1 MKKNDIF
8 FNRELS
14 WLSFNYRVLQ
24 EAKDKSN
31 PLFER
36 IKFLAIYS
44 SNLDEFFRVRVA
56 SLRTLLEDKKESFSN
71 LDFNPSKLLKEIHKT
86 VNVQQEEFGKIFRD
100 EILPELENNDIYL
113 TDYEK
118 LNIQQ
123 LEFISEYFD
132 NNISYLIQPV
142 LLVRKKIFPFLKN
155 QALYLAVKL
164 KSNSSKN
171 TSKRD
176 RFSYSLVEIPS
187 SILNRFIELPKI
199 DNKNYILFLDDIIKA
214 NLYKVFP
221 GYKIDSCYSVKLT
234 RDAELYIDD
243 EFSGDLLAKIK
254 NNLRKRETGA
264 PSRFLYDKEMP
275 KDFLKFLKEALN
287 LQKDDLVEGGKYH
300 NFNDFFKLPAI
311 NNPKLFYKPLE
322 SITHKQAGNNLF
334 KAVSRK
340 DIALFFPYHNYN
352 HIIKFFE
359 QAASDPKVTEI
370 KVTQYRVAKD
380 SKIIKAL
387 IEAKNKGKDVNVFV
401 EVKARFDED
410 LNIRWA
416 EEMESAG
423 ITVHYS
429 FPGLKVHTKL
439 ALIKREEE
447 SGINSYCY
455 LGTGN
460 FNENTSKIYTD
471 IGLLTKNADIAEEV
485 NQVFDFLMNKKQDL
499 HFNNLLVAQFNI
511 RKDFNRLIDNEIENA
526 KSGKDSFIIA
536 KMNSLEDPKMIKKF
550 YKASNAGVK
559 INLIIRGICCLKPGI
574 KGLSENISVRSIVG
588 RFLEHSR
595 VYVFCNNNDEI
606 IFAGSAD
613 LMKRNLNR
621 RIETLFPIYDKDI
634 KKNIIKMITLQLNDN
649 TKARIIDNKQK
660 NKYADLKD
668 ESINSQIDFYNLLSS

>member
-1 MKKNDIF
+1 M
-8 FNRELS
+8 
-14 WLSFNYRVLQ
+14 
-24 EAKDKSN
+24 
-31 PLFER
+31 
-36 IKFLAIYS
+36 
-44 SNLDEFFRVRVA
+44 
-56 SLRTLLEDKKESFSN
+56 
-71 LDFNPSKLLKEIHKT
+71 
-86 VNVQQEEFGKIFRD
+86 
-100 EILPELENNDIYL
+100 
-113 TDYEK
+113 
-118 LNIQQ
+118 
-123 LEFISEYFD
+123 
-132 NNISYLIQPV
+132 
-142 LLVRKKIFPFLKN
+142 
-155 QALYLAVKL
+155 

-254 NNLRKRETGA
+254 NNLRRRETGA

-300 NFNDFFKLPAI
+300 NFNDFFKFPAI

-322 SITHKQAGNNLF
+322 SITHKQAGNHLF

-550 YKASNAGVK
+550 YKANNAGVK

-668 ESINSQIDFYNLLSS
+668 ESIDSQIDFYNLLSS